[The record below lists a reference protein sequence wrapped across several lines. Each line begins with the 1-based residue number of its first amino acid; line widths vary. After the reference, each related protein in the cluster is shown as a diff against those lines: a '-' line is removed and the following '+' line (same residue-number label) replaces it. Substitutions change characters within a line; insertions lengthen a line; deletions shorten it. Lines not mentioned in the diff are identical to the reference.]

1 MRKIWKQPGNST
13 RSNSQE
19 RAKWSCRSGKNGAAA
34 RQTSVSAE
42 HQAAIA
48 WISVEFALNAKQTE
62 ALADYISRDGIAYVL
77 EKAEIVRSEPSR
89 PHARSRP
96 IPKQFADWKDHAQLK
111 RASVPALRYSP
122 PSFGFGQS
130 ARIRRDHLLPW
141 RKRADAGWHLDI
153 PSATVNR
160 ILRENKLQPHRL
172 RTFTLSPDPQFGE
185 KLLEVVALYMN
196 PPENAVVLCVDEKTG
211 IQALDRTQPMLPLRA
226 TKPRSW
232 TNEYVRH
239 GTARY

>member
-141 RKRADAGWHLDI
+141 RKRADASRASRHSFGH
-153 PSATVNR
+153 R
-160 ILRENKLQPHRL
+160 QPHPEGEQITASSVADLYLKSRSPIWREVAGGRGALHESARECRSAL
-172 RTFTLSPDPQFGE
+172 RGRKDRDPG
-185 KLLEVVALYMN
+185 A
-196 PPENAVVLCVDEKTG
+196 
-211 IQALDRTQPMLPLRA
+211 
-226 TKPRSW
+226 
-232 TNEYVRH
+232 
-239 GTARY
+239 